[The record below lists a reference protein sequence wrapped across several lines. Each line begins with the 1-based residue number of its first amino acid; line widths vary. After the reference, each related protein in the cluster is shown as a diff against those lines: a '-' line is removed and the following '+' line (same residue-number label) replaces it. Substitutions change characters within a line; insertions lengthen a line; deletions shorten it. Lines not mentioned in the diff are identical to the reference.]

1 MLVLLFVGLLIGLV
15 SRQSILAVTGIQNG
29 AGNLFRDVLS
39 PVALAAFLAL
49 LLLVLRSMVLG
60 RYQDSR

>member
-1 MLVLLFVGLLIGLV
+1 MLVLLFVGLLIVPV
-15 SRQSILAVTGIQNG
+15 SCQSMLAVTGIPHG

-39 PVALAAFLAL
+39 PVALAAFPTL
-49 LLLVLRSMVLG
+49 LLLVLRSMAPG

>member
-1 MLVLLFVGLLIGLV
+1 MLVLLFVGLLTVLV
-15 SRQSILAVTGIQNG
+15 SCQSILAVTGIPNS

-39 PVALAAFLAL
+39 GVALAAFVTL
-49 LLLVLRSMVLG
+49 LLLVVRSMVLG